1 MKYVRIIK
9 CLFCIFCFFLLYC
22 NDIKPSYAV
31 APFEEI
37 DTFSHSDG
45 TTPAIGWFAYN
56 FKCPSS
62 CNEIG
67 TINNNDG
74 TIAEWVI
81 NNGHYGMHITAQD
94 SLTFSQTY
102 PLSWPSDLNNYS
114 VEFDMNFV
122 NSTGYDR
129 NFMFRHNIDPNWYRW
144 YQIHIFGSSVYL
156 QRADAENGMN
166 RGVVLATQ
174 SYSFLANGTYHIKV
188 VVIDRNIKLFIDGS
202 QIFNITDNDSRALL
216 TGKAGFESGV
226 HSAAGDVWF
235 DNFIVEEIFS
245 LPPTPTATPTA
256 TPTPSPSPSPTP
268 TPTPTPTATPTIA
281 PTPTAT
287 ATPTPTPTATPTP
300 TPTAAPTATPTPS
313 PSPTGSPSGTP
324 LNETLLIV
332 ENIKQFTSPWGSE
345 TYDTANL
352 WSSYPYI
359 SRWGCALTSANMIL
373 RYYNHNIWPGD
384 LNTWLKGQ
392 TDGYLGN
399 GLLNWLAI
407 TRFSKQNTQKIN
419 PTVSLAKLEHKRFLY
434 QNSKVRSEINNHK
447 PSLIKVPGHFVTAIG
462 YSPTDIV
469 VNDPATSDRLLS
481 AVVADK
487 GTPINLDTF
496 TPSQTDLSYLMITAS
511 TNVNL
516 QFDGNGSPVPFQRFV
531 DGPLTD
537 DVNPTSTS
545 GNTLY
550 TYLLPKPNLRSFII
564 RAPGSSTP
572 YVLSVYKYDVDGN
585 VQKQDFLITG
595 NTRIVINY
603 QGNYPDI
610 TNPTFD
616 TLILAINTAY
626 ANHKISRS
634 VYITLLNLAK
644 SAQRS
649 YQYHQIWAAKI
660 QLDAFVVTLK
670 FFPNFQIN
678 PDTES
683 YLSAVATAVK
693 GNL

>member
-1 MKYVRIIK
+1 MRFLLKLFVFIFVFAAVSLGTVSPVNSSTIPLNEQFDNWNINGWNEIPNTGSWSIVDQKYVGTVNPFVSHPGPMSLIGDHTWSN
-9 CLFCIFCFFLLYC
+9 YVVQT
-22 NDIKPSYAV
+22 DIKGLQGPDRHLLVRYDPNRSPSGYAIKYR
-31 APFEEI
+31 ESNWGYHNIELQK
-37 DTFSHSDG
+37 
-45 TTPAIGWFAYN
+45 IGITVVQSNYIT
-56 FKCPSS
+56 SL
-62 CNEIG
+62 
-67 TINNNDG
+67 INDQNVLRVYLYDK
-74 TIAEWVI
+74 TV
-81 NNGHYGMHITAQD
+81 HVY
-94 SLTFSQTY
+94 
-102 PLSWPSDLNNYS
+102 LNNIL
-114 VEFDMNFV
+114 F
-122 NSTGYDR
+122 
-129 NFMFRHNIDPNWYRW
+129 INWTDNTSSPIMDGGIGLY
-144 YQIHIFGSSVYL
+144 IEPAGISSVNQTEY
-156 QRADAENGMN
+156 D
-166 RGVVLATQ
+166 
-174 SYSFLANGTYHIKV
+174 
-188 VVIDRNIKLFIDGS
+188 
-202 QIFNITDNDSRALL
+202 NIT
-216 TGKAGFESGV
+216 
-226 HSAAGDVWF
+226 
-235 DNFIVEEIFS
+235 VEEIFS

-256 TPTPSPSPSPTP
+256 TPTIAPTATATPTATPTPSPSPTP
-268 TPTPTPTATPTIA
+268 TPTPTIA
-281 PTPTAT
+281 PTPT
-287 ATPTPTPTATPTP
+287 
-300 TPTAAPTATPTPS
+300 

-324 LNETLLIV
+324 LNETVLIV

-359 SRWGCALTSANMIL
+359 SRWGCALTSANMVL
-373 RYYNHNIWPGD
+373 RYYNHNIWPGE
-384 LNTWLKGQ
+384 LNTWLKNQ

-469 VNDPATSDRLLS
+469 VNDPATSERLLS

-626 ANHKISRS
+626 ADHKISRS